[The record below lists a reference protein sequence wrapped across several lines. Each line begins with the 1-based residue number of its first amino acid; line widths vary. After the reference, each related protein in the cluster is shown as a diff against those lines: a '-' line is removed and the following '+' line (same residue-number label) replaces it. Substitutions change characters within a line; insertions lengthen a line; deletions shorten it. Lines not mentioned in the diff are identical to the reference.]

1 MTIYR
6 TPDGTSYLSFTLC
19 ATCHR
24 AIGYLPGLR
33 YGDDGQRL
41 GERQW
46 RHVAAADHPARVW
59 WNVTEQDPQP
69 DNSPPTPINITD
81 AVNLMTAEVRDYL
94 RTLLDSLGIPYTE
107 CPAQTCRAALH
118 RVGAGDPPGGVPCS
132 LPLGHDGKHITE
144 SGRAWADP
152 TDQQIRHVVDIVADV
167 RAAGGS
173 RSYAIDGVK
182 IMACDER
189 GRTNADHEAESMK
202 IRADQAEARV
212 AELDSALRSVLDA
225 VNNLD
230 TGYNA
235 VKING
240 VRIALARAG
249 YGTQSDTGEQR

>member
-1 MTIYR
+1 MTHPGPR
-6 TPDGTSYLSFTLC
+6 NHTEKPSTPPAGPSGVS
-19 ATCHR
+19 H
-24 AIGYLPGLR
+24 
-33 YGDDGQRL
+33 QS
-41 GERQW
+41 
-46 RHVAAADHPARVW
+46 ADS
-59 WNVTEQDPQP
+59 
-69 DNSPPTPINITD
+69 SPPTPINLAD
-81 AVNLMTAEVRDYL
+81 EVVRMTAMVEQNL
-94 RTLLDSLGIPYTE
+94 RVLLDTFGIPYTE
-107 CPAQTCRAALH
+107 WPAKTCRAALH

-132 LPLGHDGKHITE
+132 LHLGHDGKHITE

-249 YGTQSDTGEQR
+249 YGTHPDTGEKR